1 MAVASGASLVI
12 QSASSVTGNL
22 YLGSGGTFTGPLTVS
37 GTTQTGVNLTATR
50 LIADAVNVVAGVL
63 RPNFSYTG
71 VTSNTTVTGVAGL
84 NIVNVKGNVNLAN
97 TALTLS
103 GPSNAY
109 FVLNVSGSIT
119 LSGTGA
125 IKVGGSVQSSRVLVN
140 MTGGGAINTGAGDI
154 VEGTLLGPTSGG
166 SLAGG
171 FGDLL
176 LGANFSLLPGSQ
188 VGLQSC
194 S

>member
-1 MAVASGASLVI
+1 M
-12 QSASSVTGNL
+12 
-22 YLGSGGTFTGPLTVS
+22 
-37 GTTQTGVNLTATR
+37 
-50 LIADAVNVVAGVL
+50 
-63 RPNFSYTG
+63 
-71 VTSNTTVTGVAGL
+71 TSNTTVTGVAGL
-84 NIVNVKGNVNLAN
+84 NVVNVKGNINLSNA
-97 TALTLS
+97 ALTLS
-103 GPSNAY
+103 GPANAF

-125 IKVGGSVQSSRVLVN
+125 IKVGGSALSTRVLIN

-176 LGANFSLLPGSQ
+176 LGANFSLLPGTQ

-194 S
+194 Q